1 MAENTLSIREKIG
14 YGMGDA
20 GCNIIFGAMFDEN
33 AQDEATITVI
43 ATGLDAHGV
52 NTPVSKAM
60 TEFTTP
66 FKAKPAA
73 SFAPQGAGRETAA
86 TSTPTY
92 KAPTYRAPSA
102 AVPQQ
107 PKAPAQPSTPVQPYR
122 PMQRETQINIPDF
135 LKNKK

>member
-1 MAENTLSIREKIG
+1 MQELA
-14 YGMGDA
+14 GDDA
-20 GCNIIFGAMFDEN
+20 NIIFGAMFDEN

-66 FKAKPAA
+66 FKAKPVALLCSLRERA
-73 SFAPQGAGRETAA
+73 GKRPQHPQ
-86 TSTPTY
+86 PTY
-92 KAPTYRAPSA
+92 KAPTLQGTFRT
-102 AVPQQ
+102 VPQPQ
-107 PKAPAQPSTPVQPYR
+107 RLLLSR
-122 PMQRETQINIPDF
+122 PRRYSHTVRCREKPRINIPDF